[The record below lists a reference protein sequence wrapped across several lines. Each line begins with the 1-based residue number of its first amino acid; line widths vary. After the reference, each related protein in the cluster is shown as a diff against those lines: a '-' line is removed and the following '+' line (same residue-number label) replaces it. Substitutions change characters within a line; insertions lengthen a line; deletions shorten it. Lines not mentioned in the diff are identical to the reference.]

1 MPSESP
7 TSASRTSSSERV
19 SGCPPR
25 AAKYSRFSTPERCPY
40 SGTLLRQ
47 IADTP
52 LRQDGLSDD
61 VEALDARATC
71 GRPQQPEEQGERR
84 GLPRSVRAQEAID
97 LARADRQL
105 DVCQG
110 DDVTVLLGQPNG
122 LDDRR
127 RRLRSTRQEG
137 LFSVADHRHD
147 RLQSRRDSRWRSRL
161 STRRSS
167 GSCCRRCT
175 RCRSRA
181 PP

>member
-1 MPSESP
+1 MASPTRCRIPREYVEARAAAMPSESP
-7 TSASRTSSSERV
+7 TSTSRTSSSERV
-19 SGCPPR
+19 SACPPR

-97 LARADRQL
+97 LAEPSTSSTSARA
-105 DVCQG
+105 
-110 DDVTVLLGQPNG
+110 T
-122 LDDRR
+122 
-127 RRLRSTRQEG
+127 T
-137 LFSVADHRHD
+137 
-147 RLQSRRDSRWRSRL
+147 
-161 STRRSS
+161 
-167 GSCCRRCT
+167 
-175 RCRSRA
+175 
-181 PP
+181 